1 MALSLLFPFHVCS
14 GLIGFRLI
22 RHKRVFFGQATSPL
36 VRCKQIS
43 APKFHRENICQGQKS
58 FLKIL
63 QRHQRLIEHQ
73 FNYPLP
79 SHAFLVRPGE
89 GSGISGIFQS
99 GLFFRISIQRAPL
112 EQHSHVSCHLPLK
125 RTWTTTRF
133 HYKAI
138 TGVRNSRTINNMV
151 FVNTSENV
159 NRWFGAKLYSHD
171 DAVGII
177 YRPPLHIDSFQSD
190 RRMWNQ
196 QCTVFKECPLMCQ
209 HSADLAI

>member
-63 QRHQRLIEHQ
+63 KRHQRLIEHQ
-73 FNYPLP
+73 FKYSLP

-159 NRWFGAKLYSHD
+159 
-171 DAVGII
+171 VGGLEPNFT
-177 YRPPLHIDSFQSD
+177 RMTMLWGSFIDHHFTLTVS
-190 RRMWNQ
+190 NQ
-196 QCTVFKECPLMCQ
+196 TEGCGTNNAPCSRNVP
-209 HSADLAI
+209 